1 VRHDR
6 PRLVALLAFVA
17 LLPGCRGDRDS
28 PATVVR
34 LGEEDVRRIPLP
46 ELVAGLVDVLP
57 TE

>member
-1 VRHDR
+1 M
-6 PRLVALLAFVA
+6 LAFVA

-34 LGEEDVRRIPLP
+34 LGEEDGRRIPLP